1 MPERWPRLIG
11 ATLMGAAFLAFYD
24 RALLAPL
31 ITAAARDLRT
41 DPETIAQAVTVYVLT
56 YAGAQVPWAAVSG
69 RLGQLRALAVASGMA
84 AAGALLSAVAW
95 DATSLTLSRA
105 LSGAALAAIVPSI
118 LVLIGDTMESHRRA
132 VAAVNL
138 ATALSLGMTVG
149 SALSAA
155 FAEWWTWRVSF
166 FSSAFIGLVLCVVF
180 AVAGRGGGGAPVAFW
195 SSFPRL
201 ARNPWVYVVLTLAV
215 IEGAVLVGVIN
226 FIPVALEAEGVPVS
240 IAGFALAAFGIAV
253 VAWSFVV
260 RLLVRRLPTWALLG
274 MGGTAAV
281 AAFAVLTAVQGVAAA
296 IVAVVLL
303 GFAWSCAHTQLQTW
317 VTDVV
322 TAARPLGMALFAVA
336 LFGGGV
342 IGSALGVWAIARSAY
357 PALFAISCG
366 IALLFTLAATLLRLR
381 YTPQEAG

>member
-1 MPERWPRLIG
+1 MTGRWVRIIG
-11 ATLMGAAFLAFYD
+11 PTLMGAAFLAFYD
-24 RALLAPL
+24 RALLAPM
-31 ITAAARDLRT
+31 ITAAARDLRA
-41 DPETIAQAVTVYVLT
+41 DPEVIGQAVTVYVLT
-56 YAGAQVPWAAVSG
+56 YAGTQVPWAAVSG
-69 RLGQLRALAVASGMA
+69 RLGQLRTLSLATGMA
-84 AAGALLSAVAW
+84 AVGALLSALAW
-95 DATSLTLSRA
+95 DATSLTLARA

-118 LVLIGDTMESHRRA
+118 LVLIGDTMDPPRRA

-155 FAEWWTWRVSF
+155 FAEWWTWRVA
-166 FSSAFIGLVLCVVF
+166 FSSSALLALALCTVS
-180 AVAGRGGGGAPVAFW
+180 AVAGRGGGATAPVAFW

-215 IEGAVLVGVIN
+215 AEGAVLVGVIN

-240 IAGFALAAFGIAV
+240 IAGFALAAFGISV
-253 VAWSFVV
+253 VVWSVVV
-260 RLLVRRLPTWALLG
+260 RLLVRRFPTWALLG
-274 MGGTAAV
+274 IGGSAAV
-281 AAFAVLTAVQGVAAA
+281 AAFGVLWAVRDVAAA
-296 IVAVVLL
+296 TAAVVLL

-342 IGSALGVWAIARSAY
+342 IGSALGVWAIPQAAY
-357 PALFAISCG
+357 AALFA
-366 IALLFTLAATLLRLR
+366 
-381 YTPQEAG
+381 